1 MSWLEAAQSGTGG
14 LRYSFTRMI
23 CQLNQSN
30 RDWNLSQVIDPFFP
44 CVFDASATLMPTLE
58 GDQANTPPF

>member
-1 MSWLEAAQSGTGG
+1 
-14 LRYSFTRMI
+14 MI

-30 RDWNLSQVIDPFFP
+30 RDWNLAQVIDPFFP